1 MKNKLRKAIA
11 MALTFGIISSTAV
24 MAQNEIKVYV
34 DGKQV
39 EFDVK
44 PIIYEERTLV
54 PLRAIFEALGAEV
67 TWNQDTKTASAVRGD
82 DTVSITIDSKQLFK
96 NSKAVELDVP
106 AMIVDERTLVPVRA
120 ISESFD
126 CDVQWDGEAQTV
138 NITTKTVP
146 APTAEPTVSPTEAP
160 SADKGEKLQ
169 LSEKDNETLKSQ
181 KELIRYEY
189 EQNTLPSY
197 VFKNKDKI
205 YDMLANTKEGIM
217 QFGDTVFYEWDRT
230 AITYLLR
237 IVVDS
242 ETTYELR
249 EKETAENLL
258 AYFESAIKQAGI
270 DKETMFEGA
279 TCLENDGT
287 RVGVVIFKSADSLVQ
302 CKYLGIVAAKDKKP
316 RYFTAENDVLETDKW
331 FFCEVTESGRGT
343 IGVFDKKDEQADFQN
358 FVNIATEVY
367 AKDTSA
373 VVSINK
379 N

>member
-249 EKETAENLL
+249 EKETAENLP